1 MAGPKNEAISV
12 EKSSTVKSRLP
23 VLIVAVGRGRVGK
36 TTFLNIVG
44 QRFRE
49 RGAKLDVWNIDP
61 HGESGSIDAFF
72 PDVRRPDYA
81 GLDDRRGWL
90 ERAIEEQSAAQHDV
104 LLDVGGGDLV
114 LQTMLH
120 DLELSTIAE
129 TMGVRVVIAQL
140 LGPIVADIDHFDAT
154 LLKGSGKNLNS
165 RKAEMLFVLN
175 AGLIRGDASPLKAF
189 DPIFASSLIMD
200 AMANGA
206 AITMLPQLKCLD
218 AVLERGLTFR
228 DASDRKTPAGVA
240 PLSIFDVSRVYKW
253 WTEGL
258 DTMFSRIPA
267 DWLPYVETESDIAEA
282 S

>member
-1 MAGPKNEAISV
+1 MAGPKKEAISV
-12 EKSSTVKSRLP
+12 EKSSAVKSRLP

-36 TTFLNIVG
+36 TTFLNIMG

-49 RGAKLDVWNIDP
+49 RGARLEIWNVDP

-72 PDVRRPDYA
+72 PDVRRPGYS
-81 GLDDRRGWL
+81 GIDDRRGWL
-90 ERAIEEQSAAQHDV
+90 ERAIEEQSATRHDV

-120 DLELSTIAE
+120 DLDLSTIAG

-140 LGPIVADIDHFDAT
+140 LGPIVADIDHFDAS
-154 LLKGSGKNLNS
+154 LLGSGVNGNGGKV
-165 RKAEMLFVLN
+165 EMLFVMN
-175 AGLIRGDASPLKAF
+175 AGLIRGDTSPLKAF
-189 DPIFASSLIMD
+189 EPLFASPPIVE
-200 AMANGA
+200 AMAKGA
-206 AITMLPQLKCLD
+206 AVTMLPQLRCLD

-253 WTEGL
+253 WTEDL

>member
-12 EKSSTVKSRLP
+12 EKSSAVKSRLP

-81 GLDDRRGWL
+81 GIDDRRGWL
-90 ERAIEEQSAAQHDV
+90 ERAIEEQSASRRDV

-114 LQTMLH
+114 LQTMLD
-120 DLELSTIAE
+120 DLDLSAVAE

-140 LGPIVADIDHFDAT
+140 VGPIVADIDHFDAT
-154 LLKGSGKNLNS
+154 IVGTGTNV
-165 RKAEMLFVLN
+165 EMLFVMN
-175 AGLIRGDASPLKAF
+175 AGLIRGDTSPMKAF
-189 DPIFASSLIMD
+189 EPIFGSSVIKE
-200 AMANGA
+200 ARAKGA
-206 AITMLPQLKCLD
+206 VVVTLPQLRCLD
-218 AVLERGLTFR
+218 AVLERGLKFR
-228 DASDRKTPAGVA
+228 DAADRKTPAGVA

-258 DTMFSRIPA
+258 DATFNRIPPE
-267 DWLPYVETESDIAEA
+267 WLPYVETESLIAEA